1 MTMMPRAMPSVV
13 APSGT
18 RAAGAA
24 TPADQAAGLR
34 RLFAAARVC
43 FVPLVSNPHVAF
55 GGVMI
60 DRLVTAFTEHGH
72 HALVVD
78 AAERSPAP
86 LELATI
92 DLADGIEPLAPR
104 LSYLAARGLPLRYVD
119 AQACAAPFLDALA
132 DAAPQADVAIV
143 HASARDLARLFAR
156 HTVRPIALACDH
168 PTAVTHAY
176 AGIKLLLQRAGLRV
190 HALLMSAPPG
200 SPRTERI
207 ASHLAACCDLHLGA
221 VLSDWAAIDPAAMP
235 EDPPSAALRRLARD
249 TLHGANGIAPTA
261 APRPAGVAACHAN

>member
-1 MTMMPRAMPSVV
+1 MTPHLMPAAV
-13 APSGT
+13 APFGARSV
-18 RAAGAA
+18 RAA

-60 DRLVTAFTEHGH
+60 DRLVAAFTEQGFHT
-72 HALVVD
+72 LVVD

-86 LELATI
+86 PELATI

-119 AQACAAPFLDALA
+119 AQGCAAPFLDALA

-156 HTVRPIALACDH
+156 RAARPIALACDH

-176 AGIKLLLQRAGLRV
+176 AGIKLLMQRANLRV
-190 HALLMSAPPG
+190 HALLMSAPPA

-207 ASHLAACCDLHLGA
+207 ASHLATCCDLHLGA
-221 VLSDWAAIDPAAMP
+221 VLSDWAALDPAAQP
-235 EDPPSAALRRLARD
+235 DDPPPAALRRLARD
-249 TLHGANGIAPTA
+249 MLRAADAIAPA
-261 APRPAGVAACHAN
+261 AVHRQAGAAACHAN